1 MDVHR
6 GVARGAARG
15 LFALA
20 VALTAT
26 AVVAPLYDRPGG
38 PAVLAELDH
47 PVLLAVL
54 AALSLTAG
62 VLLSSRRPEVR
73 KATVGGLAIAAVFGA
88 LATVVYALAA
98 DPFPSREYDVP
109 APGGVQRRLVVERTS
124 PLIDPVW
131 RVYVDT
137 GGFPTARRWPV
148 AEYTESSWP
157 TGVLHAEWIGPDRI
171 GLTDY
176 DHRQHEVEL
185 APDGR
190 PLNGVDW

>member
-6 GVARGAARG
+6 GVARGVARG

-20 VALTAT
+20 AALTAT

-38 PAVLAELDH
+38 LSVLAELDH

-73 KATVGGLAIAAVFGA
+73 KATVGGLVAAAVFGA
-88 LATVVYALAA
+88 LATPVYVMAS
-98 DPFPSREYDVP
+98 DPFPSREYDLP
-109 APGGVQRRLVVERTS
+109 APGGAQRRLVVERTS
-124 PLIDPVW
+124 PLVDPVW

-137 GGFPTARRWPV
+137 GAFPTARRWPV

-157 TGVLHAEWIGPDRI
+157 TGVRQAEWIGPDRI
-171 GLTDY
+171 ALIDY

-185 APDGR
+185 SRDGR
-190 PLNGVDW
+190 PLNEVDW